1 MTIEV
6 HYPSAIWNFII
17 VKREIFTP
25 NNEPRWTIQ
34 RWRAVPEDCEN
45 GAPATEAVGIQWAAE
60 RISDSLS
67 RLSLRY
73 CDLNN
78 KHPLITIQLVRF
90 QKDY

>member
-1 MTIEV
+1 MNLVERFNDDERSLRIAKMGR
-6 HYPSAIWNFII
+6 P
-17 VKREIFTP
+17 
-25 NNEPRWTIQ
+25 Q
-34 RWRAVPEDCEN
+34 
-45 GAPATEAVGIQWAAE
+45 PATEAVGIQWAAE